1 MGANLFP
8 HHISFGLPLKSM
20 GIRLIEGTEREIWVY
35 IVFCGVFVV
44 GSTLPGQNKLCFTLE
59 RELLEP
65 PCVGN
70 KCWFLIEL
78 NPRGG
83 NVWQRYIKKV

>member
-1 MGANLFP
+1 MAAKLFP
-8 HHISFGLPLKSM
+8 HHISFGFPLKSVE
-20 GIRLIEGTEREIWVY
+20 IRLIEGTEWEIWVC

-44 GSTLPGQNKLCFTLE
+44 GWTLPGQNKPCFTLE
-59 RELLEP
+59 REFLDP
-65 PCVGN
+65 PCIGN
-70 KCWFLIEL
+70 ECWFLSEL